1 MQSVITPE
9 RKEPDEM
16 GVGTASGST
25 GGDYDLSNPVDSF
38 TAVVRRVVARPAEF
52 FSGIPRRGNYLSP
65 LVFAL
70 ICIEISTILGGLL
83 RLAWGA
89 ETMGGVRFQGIDYNV
104 GAFIA
109 DVILAPIGATI
120 GLFIFAA
127 IAHLLVMLFVGG
139 GNSGYEST
147 FRVVCY
153 ISVTSLVNWIP
164 VIGGLLALYGLY
176 LAVVGI
182 REMHATTTGR
192 AALVVLL
199 PIGLI
204 LLLVLIVVLAAGA
217 AFVLSGLT

>member
-1 MQSVITPE
+1 
-9 RKEPDEM
+9 
-16 GVGTASGST
+16 VG
-25 GGDYDLSNPVDSF
+25 SF
-38 TAVVRRVVARPAEF
+38 TDVVRRVVARPAEF

-83 RLAWGA
+83 RLAWAA
-89 ETMGGVRFQGIDYNV
+89 ETMGGVRFQGVTYTF

-127 IAHLLVMLFVGG
+127 IAHLLVMLFVGNA
-139 GNSGYEST
+139 NSGYEAT
-147 FRVVCY
+147 FRVVSY
-153 ISVTSLVNWIP
+153 VSVTSLVNWIP
-164 VIGGLLALYGLY
+164 FIGGLLALYGLY

-199 PIGLI
+199 PIGVI
-204 LLLVLIVVLAAGA
+204 LLLVLILVVVAGA
-217 AFVLSGLT
+217 VILGRLT

>member
-1 MQSVITPE
+1 MSAGAAPG
-9 RKEPDEM
+9 P
-16 GVGTASGST
+16 S
-25 GGDYDLSNPVDSF
+25 GGDYDLSNPVGSF
-38 TAVVRRVVARPAEF
+38 TDVVRLVVARPAEF

-83 RLAWGA
+83 RLAWAA
-89 ETMGGVRFQGIDYNV
+89 ETMGGVRFQGVNYTF

-127 IAHLLVMLFVGG
+127 IAHLLVMLFVGNA
-139 GNSGYEST
+139 NSGYEAT
-147 FRVVCY
+147 FRVVSY
-153 ISVTSLVNWIP
+153 VSVTSLVNWIP
-164 VIGGLLALYGLY
+164 LIGGLLALYGLY

-199 PIGLI
+199 PIGVI
-204 LLLVLIVVLAAGA
+204 LLLVLILVVVAGA
-217 AFVLSGLT
+217 VILGRLI